1 MSTTTTTPINISNM
15 EKITT
20 RTIGLDLVIGKPS
33 AQKTVRSSNYKHL
46 QGTVDTDSIRVAKK
60 LLESPEFKKINKL
73 DSQMGGWLRKVAL
86 PSFLRRGVYI
96 LPIKLVDSTDDV
108 LTSYRTERGEAVD
121 ELLAVYPALIEQDRD
136 KLGPEFNAEDYP
148 RPEILKASFYV
159 SSRYVSLETP
169 DKLEDISASIF
180 KREKDR
186 VSQMWDSAT
195 DNIRNLLRYT
205 FQELLDNMVKA
216 IRPAEEGEKKR
227 FRASTAN
234 NLLEFLATFDP
245 RNITNDDEL
254 LNIVNKCKDILG
266 SGNPELLRK
275 NEELRTQTYAALSDI
290 KVQIDAMAVVKP
302 KRKITFEEDSTN
314 AC

>member
-1 MSTTTTTPINISNM
+1 
-15 EKITT
+15 
-20 RTIGLDLVIGKPS
+20 L
-33 AQKTVRSSNYKHL
+33 Y
-46 QGTVDTDSIRVAKK
+46 
-60 LLESPEFKKINKL
+60 
-73 DSQMGGWLRKVAL
+73 
-86 PSFLRRGVYI
+86 
-96 LPIKLVDSTDDV
+96 
-108 LTSYRTERGEAVD
+108 
-121 ELLAVYPALIEQDRD
+121 
-136 KLGPEFNAEDYP
+136 
-148 RPEILKASFYV
+148 
-159 SSRYVSLETP
+159 
-169 DKLEDISASIF
+169 
-180 KREKDR
+180 
-186 VSQMWDSAT
+186 
-195 DNIRNLLRYT
+195 
-205 FQELLDNMVKA
+205 NMVKA